1 MFSLGP
7 RDEVQTELSSEC
19 RGYIA
24 AIDARTDVRTPLP
37 DFDFNEKVKCKDST
51 QHCIMGERHI
61 TGKSSSTP
69 NITLRGTVLSSM
81 LKKKST
87 SQVFLGIFRVGLFPS
102 VRLFASASLSFVSR
116 LRIGPTRKCAQRFV
130 NLDVAHFA
138 YSWCYE
144 EHPLVDYLF
153 NHSRPNC
160 EVPCRKLCWI
170 TSETIE
176 EWAFHVVQSNDYKLT
191 YECLPFESYF
201 VGSQSGCMEDIG
213 PAGSQLGNRN
223 DDVDPLT
230 SQFDTEYDDG
240 GESVIKSA
248 G

>member
-69 NITLRGTVLSSM
+69 NITLRGTVLS
-81 LKKKST
+81 
-87 SQVFLGIFRVGLFPS
+87 
-102 VRLFASASLSFVSR
+102 
-116 LRIGPTRKCAQRFV
+116 
-130 NLDVAHFA
+130 NVAHFA

-240 GESVIKSA
+240 
-248 G
+248 